1 VDPPNNRLERPALRG
16 LAPKPRRSPPPL
28 NRALCGSGNGMIF
41 RATQKVSSKLRIA
54 CTAIVDSHPSMVEW
68 YCNLITVRRRQFF
81 LFTHASSL
89 FSFWAPAAGS
99 TLDDFGQVFR
109 QHATDTLRDYG
120 FTNADTAK
128 VIDDGPDAF
137 AKATDR
143 GVIGSMVDYAKMLRH
158 AVDYEGGLERLGPR
172 AMNDIAN
179 DSPMRKI
186 GMESP
191 AEYLRQVL
199 RAERPH
205 NITVH
210 RTGARAARSGR

>member
-1 VDPPNNRLERPALRG
+1 
-16 LAPKPRRSPPPL
+16 
-28 NRALCGSGNGMIF
+28 MIF

-99 TLDDFGQVFR
+99 TRDDFGQVFR

-143 GVIGSMVDYAKMLRH
+143 GVIGSMVDYTKMLRH

-210 RTGARAARSGR
+210 RTGARDARSDR